1 MKDIEGFTHRMKMNP
16 FLKKQLCRNEKSENN
31 LDGVDMKDHKSV
43 LNAVKEHGNC
53 LWKNVEEKSK
63 DGDKELKKRTV
74 FRKILEDSFN
84 GNKIVEEVLDS
95 YIKKTAE
102 NENDADYGIEI
113 DFSVLASDDPQKQQM
128 QTTCINE
135 LLELRAKAK
144 GSRAKTYS
152 GRKATQT

>member
-1 MKDIEGFTHRMKMNP
+1 MRDIEGFIKRMNP
-16 FLKKQLCRNEKSENN
+16 SFEKKLSRNEKPDDI
-31 LDGVDMKDHKSV
+31 LDGVNMKDHKSV
-43 LNAVKEHGNC
+43 LNAVKEHGIC
-53 LWKNVEEKSK
+53 LWKNVEEKPK

-144 GSRAKTYS
+144 GSRAETYS
-152 GRKATQT
+152 GKATRT

>member
-1 MKDIEGFTHRMKMNP
+1 MSDSFTKRMKVNP
-16 FLKKQLCRNEKSENN
+16 FLEKQLCRNEKSENN

-43 LNAVKEHGNC
+43 LNAIKENGIC

-63 DGDKELKKRTV
+63 DGKKELKKRTL
-74 FRKILEDSFN
+74 FRKILEDTFN

-144 GSRAKTYS
+144 GSRTKTYS
-152 GRKATQT
+152 GRLNSKHI

>member
-1 MKDIEGFTHRMKMNP
+1 MRDIEGFIKRMNP
-16 FLKKQLCRNEKSENN
+16 SFEKKLSRNEKPDDI
-31 LDGVDMKDHKSV
+31 LDGVNMKDHKSV
-43 LNAVKEHGNC
+43 LNAIKENGIC
-53 LWKNVEEKSK
+53 LWKNVEEKPK

-144 GSRAKTYS
+144 GSRAETYS
-152 GRKATQT
+152 GKATRT

>member
-1 MKDIEGFTHRMKMNP
+1 MRDIEGFTNRIMKMNP
-16 FLKKQLCRNEKSENN
+16 FLEKQLCRNEKSEKN

-43 LNAVKEHGNC
+43 LNAIKEQGIC
-53 LWKNVEEKSK
+53 LWKNVEEKPK

-74 FRKILEDSFN
+74 FKKILEDTFN
-84 GNKIVEEVLDS
+84 GNKIVEEVLDC

-113 DFSVLASDDPQKQQM
+113 DFSGLTSDDSQKQQM

-144 GSRAKTYS
+144 GSRAETYS
-152 GRKATQT
+152 GKATRT